1 MHGMLVRITLRQA
14 MLMSIMLIPTRH
26 RSNHPCRLL
35 RGGLCTLIAA
45 VACCSC
51 LGPAVADVPEADAR
65 ELVRIEAAVDRALEY
80 LATHQ
85 KADGSWPQ
93 AVSPQPNTG
102 VDSLCLLAFMGRGH
116 VPDRGPY
123 RETVGRAID
132 GLLDARQQ
140 TGLLVRKGGN
150 SHGPMYEHALATL
163 ALIEASGWTSR
174 EGLRET
180 CQQAVDVIVTAQNK
194 EGGWRYQPQPR
205 DADLSVTVMQVV
217 ALRAAQNARLRVPQ
231 KTLEQARLYVKKCA
245 KPKGGFAYQPGQGVK
260 DAQSAA
266 GALCLQLLGDYDDP
280 DVKLALESL
289 QAHDYKPQMDAYFHY
304 MNYYA
309 MQAHFQAG
317 EEQWAKW
324 HPRVRSQ
331 LLETQNPD
339 GSWPGWGEERL
350 NGPAKCYSTAM
361 AAITLEVY
369 MHYLPAYQR

>member
-1 MHGMLVRITLRQA
+1 MHTSLMQI
-14 MLMSIMLIPTRH
+14 MLMQTRH
-26 RSNHPCRLL
+26 RSNRPCRLL
-35 RGGLCTLIAA
+35 SGMLCTLIAA
-45 VACCSC
+45 VGCCLC
-51 LGPAVADVPEADAR
+51 LGPAVADVPDADAR

-80 LATHQ
+80 LATNQ
-85 KADGSWPQ
+85 KPDGSWPQ

-102 VDSLCLLAFMGRGH
+102 IDSLCLLAFMGRGH

-132 GLLDARQQ
+132 GLLNARQP

-174 EGLRET
+174 EGLPET
-180 CQQAVDVIVTAQNK
+180 CQQAVDVIVAAQNK

-231 KTLEQARLYVKKCA
+231 KTLEQARAYVKKCA

-289 QAHDYKPQMDAYFHY
+289 QAHDYK
-304 MNYYA
+304 
-309 MQAHFQAG
+309 
-317 EEQWAKW
+317 W

-331 LLETQNPD
+331 LLETQNAD

>member
-1 MHGMLVRITLRQA
+1 
-14 MLMSIMLIPTRH
+14 
-26 RSNHPCRLL
+26 
-35 RGGLCTLIAA
+35 
-45 VACCSC
+45 
-51 LGPAVADVPEADAR
+51 
-65 ELVRIEAAVDRALEY
+65 
-80 LATHQ
+80 
-85 KADGSWPQ
+85 
-93 AVSPQPNTG
+93 
-102 VDSLCLLAFMGRGH
+102 
-116 VPDRGPY
+116 
-123 RETVGRAID
+123 
-132 GLLDARQQ
+132 
-140 TGLLVRKGGN
+140 
-150 SHGPMYEHALATL
+150 
-163 ALIEASGWTSR
+163 
-174 EGLRET
+174 
-180 CQQAVDVIVTAQNK
+180 
-194 EGGWRYQPQPR
+194 
-205 DADLSVTVMQVV
+205 MQVV
-217 ALRAAQNARLRVPQ
+217 ALRAAQNARLRVPE
-231 KTLEQARLYVKKCA
+231 KTLEQARAYVKKCA

-331 LLETQNPD
+331 LLETQNAD
-339 GSWPGWGEERL
+339 GGWPGWGEERL